1 MVNKP
6 SQLLRRIFFPLTF
19 LSLFLALPAH
29 ATLYEYYQEQG
40 GTLPSIEERAKTAG
54 AFGMFPYTGTAAQ
67 NNALERLL
75 RGYQAPKDDGLVG
88 FGVASDYE
96 TTLAQSMTSNQT
108 YLVVSSLLTRDGQ
121 TVSLANLNASKVY
134 LTLEPGGSKE
144 EFVMCTGVSTT
155 LNRFDGCTRGLS
167 GIGTSTASVAAN
179 MRSHIAGSKV
189 TMSNVHYVYNEYVDR
204 DTAQTIGGLKTFSVI
219 PRIPTTT
226 PTDPSEVVS
235 FAMLA
240 STSFSGTVNASTL
253 VKGIVQLPTENEYN
267 SGTVTGTTG
276 ALLVSTPAWNL
287 AYSDHHF
294 SNDLQYGQS
303 FTYGDVLFV
312 ASSTNKWNKALA
324 TDATVL
330 NKIIAVAFDTAAT
343 NTSARVLF
351 PGSIVYSGSGFT
363 VGGPV
368 YLSDTGVASVS
379 PGTNRVSIGVA
390 LSTGAWVFNP
400 DANFISSAVT
410 STPNFIPVA
419 TASGTL
425 QRNWIPWKFGG
436 DGSDGPLSISSGT
449 TTLNLGAAAFVVK
462 NYTTIGI
469 TGTGV
474 LNFSNPH
481 ANGTIII
488 LKSQG
493 DCNLTSSAVPFL
505 DASGMGAAA
514 GASVAA
520 TSGSTNGNAG
530 TAGLSGLLNTWASSG
545 GVVAAAT
552 TLTGGQ
558 IVPYVGRTSAA
569 ILKYYQAFVGAG
581 GGSGAAQDQV
591 ASTATSGAGGRGGT
605 TLIIECNGAWNFTTS
620 NGISVAGK
628 NGSNGSY
635 AGTRGFAQGGAGGA
649 GGFFLGLYETLTA
662 NSGSVNSAAG
672 SAGTGVIVVGAGTS
686 DNTGPSGAASGANS
700 GSSASPAGVNAVGA
714 PAASG
719 NGTSLITKNTEF

>member
-1 MVNKP
+1 MVNKL

-390 LSTGAWVFNP
+390 LSTGAWIFNP

-410 STPNFIPVA
+410 STANFIPVA

-425 QRNWIPWKFGG
+425 QRGWIPFRFGG
-436 DGSDGPLSISSGT
+436 DCSDGALSAVNVT
-449 TTLNLGAAAFVVK
+449 TTVNLGGAAVFIK
-462 NYTTIGI
+462 NYSSITV
-469 TGTGV
+469 TGTGTIQ
-474 LNFSNPH
+474 FSNPH
-481 ANGTIII
+481 TNGTQVIFR
-488 LKSQG
+488 SCG
-493 DCNLTSSAVPFL
+493 DVTLTSSNVNIDLRSMGAAGGAGA
-505 DASGMGAAA
+505 ASGAGTGGNNGTNWISGQVGGGGGGAAGGAGASGGGGAGGSSASDSGSGGTAGGAAA
-514 GASVAA
+514 G
-520 TSGSTNGNAG
+520 GSAG
-530 TAGLSGLLNTWASSG
+530 TTAYWNSESAPYI
-545 GVVAAAT
+545 
-552 TLTGGQ
+552 LTYSR
-558 IVPYVGRTSAA
+558 P
-569 ILKYYQAFVGAG
+569 GAG
-581 GGSGAAQDQV
+581 GGGGGSGNNNAITGGNGSRGGGGLTIEVGGYLNFTGSINAAGAAGL
-591 ASTATSGAGGRGGT
+591 ACAGAAPYSGAGGGG
-605 TLIIECNGAWNFTTS
+605 G
-620 NGISVAGK
+620 
-628 NGSNGSY
+628 
-635 AGTRGFAQGGAGGA
+635 GGAVA
-649 GGFFLGLYETLTA
+649 ILYNYLTA
-662 NSGSVNSAAG
+662 NSGTITVTGGSGGSCAVGSGGAGAAG
-672 SAGTGVIVVGAGTS
+672 FSKVSANV
-686 DNTGPSGAASGANS
+686 
-700 GSSASPAGVNAVGA
+700 
-714 PAASG
+714 
-719 NGTSLITKNTEF
+719 EF